1 MAIFKFRLPGRAAA
15 GLKEPVAATAPN
27 LEEVRRRARYRL
39 LGAVVL
45 VFVAVVGFPLVFD
58 SQPRPVSVD
67 TPILMPDRQTAPPL
81 AQAASGPA
89 APAAPLLGP
98 DSAPDAAAPPAPETP
113 AVAAPVPAAPPAAA
127 PVSAMPDKPAPAADK
142 PLAKP
147 ADKAAEPV
155 AAKPPEKA
163 AEKAA
168 EKTADKPAPK
178 ASEAAAEGGRY
189 VVQVGAW
196 TDAARLREVRR
207 KLEAAGFKTYT
218 QEARDKDGKPT
229 TRVRIGPFASQDEA
243 RKAGDTIKKM
253 NLPVGILKL

>member
-1 MAIFKFRLPGRAAA
+1 MVKPAEKAP
-15 GLKEPVAATAPN
+15 ATA
-27 LEEVRRRARYRL
+27 V
-39 LGAVVL
+39 
-45 VFVAVVGFPLVFD
+45 
-58 SQPRPVSVD
+58 
-67 TPILMPDRQTAPPL
+67 
-81 AQAASGPA
+81 
-89 APAAPLLGP
+89 
-98 DSAPDAAAPPAPETP
+98 
-113 AVAAPVPAAPPAAA
+113 
-127 PVSAMPDKPAPAADK
+127 DK

-155 AAKPPEKA
+155 AAKSPEKAPEKA
-163 AEKAA
+163 AEKA
-168 EKTADKPAPK
+168 ADKPAPK

>member
-1 MAIFKFRLPGRAAA
+1 
-15 GLKEPVAATAPN
+15 
-27 LEEVRRRARYRL
+27 
-39 LGAVVL
+39 
-45 VFVAVVGFPLVFD
+45 
-58 SQPRPVSVD
+58 
-67 TPILMPDRQTAPPL
+67 
-81 AQAASGPA
+81 
-89 APAAPLLGP
+89 
-98 DSAPDAAAPPAPETP
+98 
-113 AVAAPVPAAPPAAA
+113 
-127 PVSAMPDKPAPAADK
+127 MPDKPAPAADK

-163 AEKAA
+163 AEKA
-168 EKTADKPAPK
+168 ADKPAPK

>member
-1 MAIFKFRLPGRAAA
+1 MVKPAEKAP
-15 GLKEPVAATAPN
+15 ATA
-27 LEEVRRRARYRL
+27 
-39 LGAVVL
+39 
-45 VFVAVVGFPLVFD
+45 
-58 SQPRPVSVD
+58 VD
-67 TPILMPDRQTAPPL
+67 
-81 AQAASGPA
+81 
-89 APAAPLLGP
+89 
-98 DSAPDAAAPPAPETP
+98 
-113 AVAAPVPAAPPAAA
+113 
-127 PVSAMPDKPAPAADK
+127 
-142 PLAKP
+142 KP
-147 ADKAAEPV
+147 ADKAADKPV
-155 AAKPPEKA
+155 DKA
-163 AEKAA
+163 
-168 EKTADKPAPK
+168 ADKPAPK